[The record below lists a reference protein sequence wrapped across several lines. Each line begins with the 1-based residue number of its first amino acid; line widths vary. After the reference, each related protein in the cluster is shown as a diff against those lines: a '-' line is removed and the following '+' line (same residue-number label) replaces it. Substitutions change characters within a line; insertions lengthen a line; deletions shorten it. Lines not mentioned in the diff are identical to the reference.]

1 MTIVEQRD
9 SGFLNRRGLHWLA
22 LLLVLLLLGATVA
35 YNLYTMRH
43 QVVLQEQ
50 NRLLTQ
56 AKVIGKNIERQ
67 LGSIGLALN
76 GIVQD
81 CAQLCRPENQTT
93 ANKRLAV
100 LADAMPAVRTLFI
113 TDANGTVTVA
123 NRPELVGQNFRHR
136 SYFTTPQQHPDPS
149 LLFISPPFKSVLGSY
164 VFNITKVLIT
174 PDGRFNGVATAGFD
188 PGYMY
193 DILSSA
199 LYTQDMW
206 NTINHG
212 DGTRFM
218 TAPHR
223 EGQAGKNLAVKGS
236 LFTRHR
242 ESGRQENLFVDTAYA
257 TGEYRMAALLTVQS
271 AELKMDYPLVVIIS
285 RSPKAILE
293 GWRREALFQ
302 GGLYLLACIGS
313 ALGLLLLHRRQQ
325 SLEQQADQAQA
336 LVALRYQLL
345 DYAAMHTSDELLQ
358 YALDQVCAINES
370 PVGFYHFVDPDQQ
383 ALTLQAWST
392 RTLQEFC
399 RAEQHEK
406 HYSVDQAGVWADCI
420 QTRAPVIHNDYA
432 SLANKK
438 ELPPGH
444 APVIRELVVPVLRDE
459 RIVAVLGVGNKA
471 CDYTLRDAEEVTY
484 LADVIWEII
493 DTRRSQQELAESR
506 QQLADIFDF
515 LPDATFV
522 VDNDLKVVAWNRA
535 MEEMS
540 GIPKEQ
546 MIGQGDNAYT
556 VPFYG
561 ERRNNLINLLD
572 LDDEQLT
579 SRYQHVA
586 RKGGRIFGEAYCPAL
601 YNGKGA
607 HIWAVAAPLCD
618 PQGRRVGV
626 IEAIRDISRIKQLE
640 TELKASNE
648 LLAEQAR
655 IDFLTGIYN
664 RRMFDSL
671 MTAEIARSCRYGY
684 PLSLLLMDLDHF
696 KRVNDTL
703 GHAAG
708 DLVLQKLAE
717 LISGRIRSHD
727 IFSRWGGEEFAIL
740 TPKCDE
746 QQATVLAEVL
756 RDMVEQYDFGNGLQL
771 TISIGVTSHICGEL
785 PELFVSRADQALY
798 QAKHDGRNRVCIQ

>member
-1 MTIVEQRD
+1 MTTIPRGD
-9 SGFLNRRGLHWLA
+9 NRLLNRRGLYW
-22 LLLVLLLLGATVA
+22 LVLILMLAALGATIA
-35 YNLYTMRH
+35 YNLHTMRA
-43 QVVLQEQ
+43 QILDQEQ
-50 NRLLTQ
+50 QRLMTQ
-56 AKVIGKNIERQ
+56 ARVIGKNIERQ
-67 LGSIGLALN
+67 LGSVTQALN
-76 GIVQD
+76 GLVQD
-81 CAQLCRPENQTT
+81 SAQLHRPENQAS
-93 ANKRLAV
+93 ANKRMTV

-113 TDANGTVTVA
+113 TDADGTITAA

-136 SYFTTPQQHPDPS
+136 AYFTTPQQHPEPS
-149 LLFISPPFKSVLGSY
+149 LLFISPPFKSILGSY
-164 VFNITKVLIT
+164 VFNITKVLVT
-174 PDGRFNGVATAGFD
+174 PEGRFSGVVTAGFD
-188 PGYMY
+188 PDYLY
-193 DILSSA
+193 DILSST

-223 EGQAGKNLAVKGS
+223 EGQVGKNLAVKGS
-236 LFTRHR
+236 LFSRHI
-242 ESGRQENLFVDTAYA
+242 ESGRSESLFVDTSYA
-257 TGEYRMAALLTVQS
+257 TGEHRMAALLSVQPPV
-271 AELKMDYPLVVIIS
+271 LKMDYPLVVIIS
-285 RSPKAILE
+285 RNPGTILD
-293 GWRREALFQ
+293 GWRNEALLQ
-302 GGLYLLACIGS
+302 GGLYLLACAG
-313 ALGLLLLHRRQQ
+313 AMLVMVLFQRRQ
-325 SLEQQADQAQA
+325 SLLEQQARKAEA

-345 DYAAMHTSDELLQ
+345 EYAAVHPVDELLQ
-358 YALDQVCAINES
+358 YALDQVCEISES

-383 ALTLQAWST
+383 TLTLQAWST

-399 RAEQHEK
+399 SAEGHGM
-406 HYSVDQAGVWADCI
+406 HYGVAQAGVWADCV

-432 SLANKK
+432 SLPHKK
-438 ELPPGH
+438 GLPPGH
-444 APVIRELVVPVLRDE
+444 APMLRELVVPVLRDE
-459 RIVAVLGVGNKA
+459 RIVAILGVGNKA
-471 CDYTLRDAEEVTY
+471 RDYTLKDVEEVSY
-484 LADVIWEII
+484 LADVTWEII
-493 DTRRSQQELAESR
+493 DTRRAQEELAVSR

-586 RKGGRIFGEAYCPAL
+586 RKGDRIFGEAFCPAL
-601 YNGKGA
+601 RNGKGA
-607 HIWAVAAPLCD
+607 YIWAVAAPLCD

-640 TELKASNE
+640 AELKASNE
-648 LLAEQAR
+648 LLAAQAR

-664 RRMFDSL
+664 RRMFDGL
-671 MTAEIARSCRYGY
+671 MTAEITRSCRYDY
-684 PLSLLLMDLDHF
+684 PLSLMLMDLDHF
-696 KRVNDTL
+696 KQVNDTQ

-717 LISGRIRSHD
+717 LISGRIRNHD

-746 QQATVLAEVL
+746 QQAAVLAEVL
-756 RDMVEQYDFGNGLQL
+756 REMVEQYDFGNGLQL
-771 TISIGVTSHICGEL
+771 TISIGVTRHICGETAD
-785 PELFVSRADQALY
+785 LFVDRADQALY
-798 QAKHDGRNRVCIQ
+798 QAKHQGRNRVCIL